1 MLFGT
6 RYKFVGDRS
15 PESTKA
21 LLAAFGEHGAAPGTI
36 AHYVM
41 ADGRG
46 GLLISEHE
54 SINDAYANMM
64 HYQQWLEFETHPML
78 TIDDALPTLMEK
90 YG

>member
-6 RYKFVGDRS
+6 RYKFIGDRS
-15 PESTKA
+15 PDAVKA

-46 GLLISEHE
+46 GLVIGESDSITEAYENMLNYSE
-54 SINDAYANMM
+54 
-64 HYQQWLEFETHPML
+64 WLEFETHPLL
-78 TIDDALPTLMEK
+78 TIEDALPSLMKK

>member
-15 PESTKA
+15 PESIKE
-21 LLAAFGEHGAAPGTI
+21 LLATFAEHGTAPGEV

-46 GLLISEHE
+46 GLVISE
-54 SINDAYANMM
+54 SDNATDAYANLLN
-64 HYQQWLEFETHPML
+64 YQEWLEFETHPML
-78 TIDDALPTLMEK
+78 TIEEALPIILAQ

>member
-15 PESTKA
+15 PDAVKA
-21 LLAAFGEHGAAPGTI
+21 LLAAFGEHGEAPGTVT
-36 AHYVM
+36 HYVM

-46 GLLISEHE
+46 GLVISEQD
-54 SINDAYANMM
+54 SITDVYANLLN
-64 HYQQWLEFETHPML
+64 YTEWLEFETHPLL
-78 TIDDALPTLMEK
+78 TLDDALPILMEK

>member
-15 PESTKA
+15 PESTKR
-21 LLAAFGEHGAAPGTI
+21 LLAAFAENGAAPGTI

-46 GLLISEHE
+46 GLVIAEAD
-54 SINDAYANMM
+54 SIEEAYANLLN
-64 HYQQWLEFETHPML
+64 YSEWLEFETHPLL
-78 TIDDALPTLMEK
+78 TIEDALPHLMNH
-90 YG
+90 YA

>member
-6 RYKFVGDRS
+6 RYKVTSDRT
-15 PESTKA
+15 PEAAKA
-21 LLAAFGEHGAAPGTI
+21 LLAAFAEHGTMEGTI

-46 GLLISEHE
+46 GLVISENE

-78 TIDDALPTLMEK
+78 TIEDALPTLMEQ